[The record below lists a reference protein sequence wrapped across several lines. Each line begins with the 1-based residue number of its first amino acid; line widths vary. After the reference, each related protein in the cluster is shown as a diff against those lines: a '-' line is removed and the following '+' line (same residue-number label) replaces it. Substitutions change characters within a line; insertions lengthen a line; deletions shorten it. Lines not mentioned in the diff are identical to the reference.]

1 MSTTTTTPQ
10 PAMSSPL
17 KRLITRHPLIAFF
30 VIVFAIALA
39 SMALPVAATTRSNEP
54 DIARIDAYISEQMQ
68 ADHIPGVALGLV
80 HNDQVVHV
88 RGFGSADQ
96 SGRAV
101 TPHTPFILASVS
113 KSFTAL
119 AIMQLVEAG
128 KIELN
133 APVQRYLPWFR
144 VADPVA
150 STRITVRDLLYHTS
164 GIPSSGYVCQ
174 ADQATMTLEQYVRS
188 LATLTLDR
196 PVGSRPDYCSTNYDV
211 LGLIVQTVS
220 GQPYATYVQQ
230 HIFAPLQMPDSF
242 ASEQEARR
250 DGLAQSYRWF
260 FGVSTPINYYNV
272 SNVPAGYLSSS
283 AEDMTHYLVAQMN
296 GGRFGS
302 TSILSSAGIAT
313 MHAPGVRREGG
324 SGSYGMGW
332 VNGPVAGVPAIWHDG
347 NNFDASTRLL
357 IQPQTHWGAILLMNA
372 NNLIPVD
379 GANTALTSLADGV
392 TRLLVGQTPQA
403 STSLTTFYLIL
414 DSILVVLSALALWP
428 LLRLRRWSRK
438 FEQRQQRRPQFLRLG
453 LRLTWDVALPVAILL
468 GVSLFASLLG
478 ATSWD
483 WILLGWP
490 DLGSWILAICALLL
504 LTGILR
510 AVLAIRV
517 LRRIAGQKTAG
528 TPSPSLA

>member
-1 MSTTTTTPQ
+1 MNTS
-10 PAMSSPL
+10 L
-17 KRLITRHPLIAFF
+17 FRKGGCCLFICLF
-30 VIVFAIALA
+30 VLLALA
-39 SMALPVAATTRSNEP
+39 GISPPVAAAASSSNEP
-54 DIARIDAYISEQMQ
+54 DIGKIDAYISAQMQ

-80 HNDQVVHV
+80 HNDRAMHV

-101 TPHTPFILASVS
+101 TPQTPFILASVS

-119 AIMQLVEAG
+119 AVMQLVEAG
-128 KIELN
+128 KIELD

-150 STRITVRDLLYHTS
+150 SARITVHHLLYHTS
-164 GIPSSGYVCQ
+164 GIPSSGYACST
-174 ADQATMTLEQYVRS
+174 DQVTMTLEQYVRS

-196 PVGSRPDYCSTNYDV
+196 PVGSRPGYCSTNYDV

-220 GQPYATYVQQ
+220 GQPYGTYVQQ
-230 HIFAPLQMPDSF
+230 HIFAPLQMHDSF
-242 ASEQEARR
+242 ASEQGARR

-260 FGVSTPINYYNV
+260 FGVPTPIDYYNL

-283 AEDMTHYLVAQMN
+283 VQDMTHYLAAQMN

-313 MHAPGVRREGG
+313 MHAPAVLREGG

-332 VNGPVAGVPAIWHDG
+332 VNGPLAGVPAIWHDG
-347 NNFDASTRLL
+347 NNVVASTRLL
-357 IQPQTHWGAILLMNA
+357 IAPQTHWGAILLVNA
-372 NNLIPVD
+372 NSLIPVD
-379 GANTALTSLADGV
+379 GANTALTSLEDGV
-392 TRLLVGQTPQA
+392 TRLLAGQTPQV
-403 STSLTTFYLIL
+403 STSLTTFYLIF

-438 FEQRQQRRPQFLRLG
+438 FGQRQQRRPQFLRLG

-468 GVSLFASLLG
+468 GVSLFASMLG
-478 ATSWD
+478 ATSWE

-517 LRRIAGQKTAG
+517 LRRKGAET
-528 TPSPSLA
+528 SPVAAPPGLT